1 MEGVE
6 DIPGAALTDGIS
18 WEWETF
24 PEYLDA
30 LDRREFIADI
40 GAQMPHGALRA
51 YVMGDRSADGIEAT
65 PEEIRQ
71 MAALTEEALRAGALG
86 FSTSR
91 TPLHKS
97 VDGDLVPGTSADS
110 SELIG
115 IAKGMAAAGHG
126 VFECALHH
134 PEVPESFGWLREVAG
149 ITQHPVVFNFNI
161 NDRHPDLWKD
171 VLGLCEK
178 AHDDGLAVHGQVSGR
193 PVGILQCWD
202 GTLNPFIGRP
212 SFEAL
217 AELDRAA
224 RLTELLKPEVKAAI
238 LAEQHPD
245 ASEFLQFVLGSWDKM
260 WAFVGDSDYEPD
272 PLDSLAAR
280 AKRDGLSAASL
291 AYDHLCTDGGNGLLY
306 FPLMNYGEETLDPL
320 REMHLHPLTRMGLA
334 DGGAHCGAICDGSMP
349 TFMLS
354 FWARDRSRGERMELP
369 YVIHRQT
376 QQTAEFYGLYD
387 RGVLA
392 TGCRADV
399 NVIDFENLNVDAP
412 RMTWDLP
419 TDAPRFVQHGIG
431 YSYTIARG
439 EITVENDKFTGA
451 LPGRLVRG
459 PQHLS

>member
-217 AELDRAA
+217 ADLDRAA
-224 RLTELLKPEVKAAI
+224 RLTELLKPEV
-238 LAEQHPD
+238 
-245 ASEFLQFVLGSWDKM
+245 
-260 WAFVGDSDYEPD
+260 
-272 PLDSLAAR
+272 
-280 AKRDGLSAASL
+280 
-291 AYDHLCTDGGNGLLY
+291 
-306 FPLMNYGEETLDPL
+306 
-320 REMHLHPLTRMGLA
+320 
-334 DGGAHCGAICDGSMP
+334 
-349 TFMLS
+349 
-354 FWARDRSRGERMELP
+354 
-369 YVIHRQT
+369 
-376 QQTAEFYGLYD
+376 
-387 RGVLA
+387 
-392 TGCRADV
+392 
-399 NVIDFENLNVDAP
+399 
-412 RMTWDLP
+412 
-419 TDAPRFVQHGIG
+419 
-431 YSYTIARG
+431 
-439 EITVENDKFTGA
+439 
-451 LPGRLVRG
+451 
-459 PQHLS
+459 